1 MSRCTRRFSTIALAI
16 SLSTAVAGASAAEGQ
31 WYLAPGLQWMEFD
44 GDSGLDDGIGF
55 FAGLGFQFT
64 DRLGVE
70 LSSFE
75 LDADRQTSGQ
85 VDLDHYKVDL
95 LFDLVAGDSNW
106 RPFLVGGLGSTDFGG
121 RDNTVFDYGAGLK
134 YWLNDNW
141 QLRTTLRGF
150 NYMASDQPDP
160 DWGIDASLVYFFG
173 DGGNR
178 RTRSTASTSR
188 PASPAPAPAAPQPPA
203 APSAPDADRDGVPDA
218 DDECPDTPRNYA
230 VDADGCPIPVEE
242 VARVELLVNFEF
254 DRAEVQQRYYSEI
267 EQVANFMEQ
276 YPDTIVELEGHTDS
290 VGTDAYNQDLS
301 QRRANAVRQVMI
313 ERFGVPASRVTAR
326 GFGESQPVA
335 SNDTAAGR
343 AQNRRVITVIIK
355 TLQNYQTR

>member
-1 MSRCTRRFSTIALAI
+1 MSRFSKFCLLI
-16 SLSTAVAGASAAEGQ
+16 SLSAVFSVSNAAEGQ
-31 WYLAPGLQWMEFD
+31 WYLAPGVQWMDFD
-44 GDSGLDDGIGF
+44 GDTGLDDSMGF
-55 FAGLGFQFT
+55 FAGLGFQLT

-75 LDADRQTSGQ
+75 LDADLDTGGD
-85 VDLDHYKVDL
+85 VDLDHFKVDL
-95 LFDLVAGDSNW
+95 LYDLVGGDSNW
-106 RPFLVGGLGSTDFGG
+106 RPFVVGGLGNTDFGG
-121 RDNTVFDYGAGLK
+121 RDNTVFDFGAGLK
-134 YWLNDNW
+134 YWLNDSW
-141 QLRTTLRGF
+141 QFRTALRSYT
-150 NYMASDQPDP
+150 YIASDQPDP
-160 DWGIDASLVYFFG
+160 DWGIDASLVYYF
-173 DGGNR
+173 GGNAN
-178 RTRSTASTSR
+178 RSTASTSA
-188 PASPAPAPAAPQPPA
+188 PASPAPA
-203 APSAPDADRDGVPDA
+203 APSRPTPAPTPSIQDADRDGVADA
-218 DDECPDTPRNYA
+218 DDQCPDTPRNYA

-254 DRAEVQQRYYSEI
+254 DRDEVQQRYYQEI

-290 VGTDAYNQDLS
+290 VGTEAYNQDLS

-313 ERFGVPASRVTAR
+313 ERFGVPASRVSAE

-355 TLQNYQTR
+355 TQQNYQPR